1 MSLFLGSRRISWE
14 NLREIKQKGWK
25 HFKEKAMSL
34 LGEQSANY
42 KTTDK
47 NTYKMLRGD
56 TANIFTQL
64 LVQYV

>member
-1 MSLFLGSRRISWE
+1 
-14 NLREIKQKGWK
+14 
-25 HFKEKAMSL
+25 MSL

-42 KTTDK
+42 ETADK
-47 NTYKMLRGD
+47 NTYKMLRGN